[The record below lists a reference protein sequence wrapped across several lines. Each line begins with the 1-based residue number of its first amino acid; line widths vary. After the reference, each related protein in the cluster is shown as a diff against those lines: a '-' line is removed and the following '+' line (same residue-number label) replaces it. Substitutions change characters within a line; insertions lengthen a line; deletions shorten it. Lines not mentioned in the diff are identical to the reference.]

1 MPRKYS
7 PSEKADALAHLHR
20 TGSFPLT
27 ALQTGI
33 SERTLYTWRQQEF
46 LQQTLQQQKPA
57 PPLQK
62 EIPTFDDDL
71 DLLDYLRQQIMTEL
85 VRLASNFDDN
95 GFATPQQ
102 RAVILT
108 QLIDRLIKL
117 DQHLKPYQPEE
128 MYRLPNGKLVPFLID
143 YDVEQVPDETDQSDN
158 DEDFDPAPNEYTQ

>member
-7 PSEKADALAHLHR
+7 PSEKAAALAYLHR
-20 TGSFPLT
+20 TGSFPIT

-46 LQQTLQQQKPA
+46 LQQTLQQQKPT

-71 DLLDYLRQQIMTEL
+71 ELLDYLRQQIMTEL
-85 VRLASNFDDN
+85 VRLASNFQDDN

-102 RAVILT
+102 RALILT

-117 DQHLKPYQPEE
+117 DDHLKPYEPSE

-143 YDVEQVPDETDQSDN
+143 HDVEPVPD
-158 DEDFDPAPNEYTQ
+158 DEDQFDDEHTEIPL